1 MAEHPFEPFG
11 SEFRRAMEELGARL
25 NQEMKRVQHE
35 IAGAME
41 GVATELQRVMEEFHR
56 EHGGGP
62 NPLKAELKKLD
73 RVDRALRPGRPV
85 AKKKRPRRRPP
96 GSAAAPVRPKPKPKP
111 LKDGA
116 EAPID

>member
-1 MAEHPFEPFG
+1 
-11 SEFRRAMEELGARL
+11 MEELGARL

-56 EHGGGP
+56 QHDGGP
-62 NPLKAELKKLD
+62 NPLEAELKGPHRLN
-73 RVDRALRPGRPV
+73 RALRPGGPV
-85 AKKKRPRRRPP
+85 SKKKRPRRKPP
-96 GSAAAPVRPKPKPKP
+96 GSAAAPVKPRPKPKP

>member
-1 MAEHPFEPFG
+1 
-11 SEFRRAMEELGARL
+11 MEELGARL

-56 EHGGGP
+56 EHGRGP
-62 NPLKAELKKLD
+62 NPLKGLH
-73 RVDRALRPGRPV
+73 RVDRASARARPIS
-85 AKKKRPRRRPP
+85 KKKRPRRKPQ
-96 GSAAAPVRPKPKPKP
+96 GSAAAPVEPRPKPKP